1 MTTKRIH
8 FPSTTFQQRRL
19 LFETWEQTKNVEEA
33 CQKAH
38 VGKSTFYNW
47 KPRFDQD
54 GYAGLKDEKKRGR
67 PIGSGRTA
75 LEIRSQVIELHK
87 AHKDW
92 GKRRLSDEMAKAN
105 NWVPLVSPNS
115 VRRILREAGYWKP
128 EERKGKKKAF
138 SPMTRTADYPGQA
151 VNVDLLFVPLS
162 HEVDIKLPAVSG
174 SSGHLVIERL
184 PEEG

>member
-1 MTTKRIH
+1 MTAKRTH
-8 FPSTTFQQRRL
+8 FPATTFQQRTL
-19 LFETWEQTKNVEEA
+19 LFETWEQTRNVEEA

-54 GYAGLKDEKKRGR
+54 GYLGLKGGKKRGR
-67 PIGSGRTA
+67 PIGSGRIA
-75 LEIRSQVIELHK
+75 PRIRSQVLELHE

-92 GKRRLSDEMAKAN
+92 GKQRLADEIAKAN

-128 EERKGKKKAF
+128 EEKKGKKKLQP
-138 SPMTRTADYPGQA
+138 SDQDG
-151 VNVDLLFVPLS
+151 
-162 HEVDIKLPAVSG
+162 
-174 SSGHLVIERL
+174 
-184 PEEG
+184 

>member
-1 MTTKRIH
+1 MSTKRTY
-8 FPSTTFQQRRL
+8 FPPTTFQQRKL
-19 LFETWEQTKNVEEA
+19 LFETWEQTKDVDAA

-54 GYAGLKDEKKRGR
+54 GYAGLQGRNRGR
-67 PIGSGRTA
+67 PTGSGRIKPSVRSKV
-75 LEIRSQVIELHK
+75 LEMYE

-92 GKRRLSDEMAKAN
+92 GKRRLADEIAKAN

-128 EERKGKKKAF
+128 EDRQGKKK
-138 SPMTRTADYPGQA
+138 P
-151 VNVDLLFVPLS
+151 
-162 HEVDIKLPAVSG
+162 
-174 SSGHLVIERL
+174 SSQ
-184 PEEG
+184 